1 MNLEIEDFVIQEK
14 GGEVHLEYL
23 RDCKVNY
30 FKMVE
35 RLIRNE
41 FEVMKKKIIKDEFGL
56 DCNYSQ
62 LNTINKRILIEN
74 VEKVNLIG
82 RFDGIK
88 ELVLTKNFKEN
99 LSQLSLNKREAAE
112 A

>member
-1 MNLEIEDFVIQEK
+1 
-14 GGEVHLEYL
+14 
-23 RDCKVNY
+23 
-30 FKMVE
+30 
-35 RLIRNE
+35 
-41 FEVMKKKIIKDEFGL
+41 MKKKIIKDEFGL

-62 LNTINKRILIEN
+62 LNTINKRILIKN